1 MPRRT
6 NSFARALKE
15 AEKRLEKAQ
24 AERAIASGAIIALDQ
39 EIPRLQ
45 MTIAALRDQVDLTG
59 AAQPASVETRILKAL
74 APPLNLGPEELA
86 KWYTDRDLSNVG
98 SLVPVRPATPEPTE
112 DELLPDDFAVGKKE

>member
-1 MPRRT
+1 MPRRI

-15 AEKRLEKAQ
+15 AETRLNRAR
-24 AERAIASGAIIALDQ
+24 AERVAAQTRLLSLDM
-39 EIPRLQ
+39 EIPRLER
-45 MTIAALRDQVDLTG
+45 TIRALHGQVNPEDT
-59 AAQPASVETRILKAL
+59 PIEILKAEPQYVT
-74 APPLNLGPEELA
+74 PPPNMTPEELA